1 MPSEP
6 STESAL
12 PRDPGRRCQGPVSPA
27 VFFYN
32 PFLSLFNPFSSAS
45 ICEVTRSIT
54 PRSYNPMLY
63 SGFEARRSARRS
75 FHKLTSWSLEYQLSA
90 LRCIRYLGNPF
101 TGRSESLLEAMLTMG
116 ERLSRDYQK
125 PHYGIP
131 EVTPSEGTVSVQ
143 ERIVKDRP
151 FASLLNFHRD
161 TARRDPKVLVLA
173 PMSGHYATLLR
184 DTVQALLVD
193 HDVYITDWH
202 NARDIPTEHGS
213 FGFDDYVGYIID
225 FLGKLGPNTHLLAV
239 CQPTVPALVATAYLE
254 QTDRAHSPAS
264 LTLMGGPVDTH
275 AAPTE
280 VTTFAEQHSIEW
292 FEKNMIAQVPGRYEG
307 SGRLVYPGFL
317 QLTSFLCMNPEKH
330 TRSHLQL
337 FRDLATDN
345 QERSS
350 KTTKFYDEYLAVCD
364 LPARFYLETVDRV
377 FLRRNLAVGTMYYQ
391 GQHIEPM
398 AITRV
403 PLLTVEGA
411 NDDIS
416 APGQTLAAHTLCGNL
431 PSEMKYHYLQQ
442 EVGHYGV
449 FSGSRWR
456 EQIAPR
462 ITNFIRK
469 FAVESVSAPLHELP
483 AEMLQQ

>member
-131 EVTPSEGTVSVQ
+131 EVTTSEGTVSVQ

-202 NARDIPTEHGS
+202 NARDIPTAPSASTTTSATSSIFWGNS
-213 FGFDDYVGYIID
+213 ARTLTSWPFASRPF
-225 FLGKLGPNTHLLAV
+225 PLLSPRLISNK
-239 CQPTVPALVATAYLE
+239 PTV
-254 QTDRAHSPAS
+254 
-264 LTLMGGPVDTH
+264 LTL
-275 AAPTE
+275 
-280 VTTFAEQHSIEW
+280 
-292 FEKNMIAQVPGRYEG
+292 R
-307 SGRLVYPGFL
+307 
-317 QLTSFLCMNPEKH
+317 
-330 TRSHLQL
+330 
-337 FRDLATDN
+337 
-345 QERSS
+345 
-350 KTTKFYDEYLAVCD
+350 
-364 LPARFYLETVDRV
+364 
-377 FLRRNLAVGTMYYQ
+377 
-391 GQHIEPM
+391 
-398 AITRV
+398 
-403 PLLTVEGA
+403 PL
-411 NDDIS
+411 S
-416 APGQTLAAHTLCGNL
+416 P
-431 PSEMKYHYLQQ
+431 
-442 EVGHYGV
+442 
-449 FSGSRWR
+449 
-456 EQIAPR
+456 
-462 ITNFIRK
+462 
-469 FAVESVSAPLHELP
+469 
-483 AEMLQQ
+483 